1 MSPIGWIRL
10 GNHLGIGNDESR
22 VTHSGG
28 GKSHRHAVVIMRID
42 NRGILTDSDTLAIP
56 RNGILALN
64 LQHITQFQ
72 QFLAQ
77 GLDAVA
83 LLEAQGAHTVP
94 TDTAVP
100 PT

>member
-10 GNHLGIGNDESR
+10 GDHLGIGNDESR
-22 VTHSGG
+22 ITNGGG
-28 GKSHRHAVVIMRID
+28 GKGHRHAVVVMRID
-42 NRGILTDSDTLAIP
+42 NRGILTDSDTLALP
-56 RNGILALN
+56 RNSILALN

-83 LLEAQGAHTVP
+83 LLEAQGAHTSHAARP
-94 TDTAVP
+94 FQQT
-100 PT
+100 